1 MIINSPSSPL
11 LGPHND
17 VVDGDVDELDKETNE
32 AHETKANS
40 SCYGYLSEFLSE
52 KSQVKLKTFVQSS
65 LLILTYQVWLVH
77 LLTSLMEF
85 LSNCWRG
92 STASVI

>member
-17 VVDGDVDELDKETNE
+17 VVDGDVDELHKEANE

-40 SCYGYLSEFLSE
+40 SGYGYLGEFLSE
-52 KSQVKLKTFVQSS
+52 KLKFEIVQRKLF
-65 LLILTYQVWLVH
+65 
-77 LLTSLMEF
+77 
-85 LSNCWRG
+85 
-92 STASVI
+92 

>member
-17 VVDGDVDELDKETNE
+17 VVDGDVDELHKEANE

-52 KSQVKLKTFVQSS
+52 KSQSSSKLLSN
-65 LLILTYQVWLVH
+65 LLFLFSPIRFGLVH

-85 LSNCWRG
+85 LPNCWRG